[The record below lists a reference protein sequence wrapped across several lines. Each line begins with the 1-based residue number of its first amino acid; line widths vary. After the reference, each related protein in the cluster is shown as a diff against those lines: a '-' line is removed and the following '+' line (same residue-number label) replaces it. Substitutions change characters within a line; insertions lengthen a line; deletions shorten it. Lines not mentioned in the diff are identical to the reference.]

1 MNHQDMNAAQFAKIC
16 NTQKSTLLFY
26 DKEGLLKPK
35 SVLDNGYR
43 CYDFEQYYDYELIC
57 LLKDTG
63 ASLKEIKRYI
73 NNMDGQEFLD
83 FLMLRHQQ
91 VKLDI
96 KNLTDRKHML
106 EDMIST
112 VKEAS
117 SATYDKISIEQCQRE
132 EYEIL
137 KCGDDSDPDENFK
150 AYMEREASLKEK
162 SRAPYGVIYDAKK
175 IKEGCI
181 KELAHFN
188 KIRKETLKEN
198 VHIKEAGTYAVF
210 IHHGTYESHNQ
221 VMTDFLNQVEK
232 LGMTIKSDLY
242 MSDMMRLVKIDDTFI
257 FSQKYA
263 VRVQ

>member
-137 KCGDDSDPDENFK
+137 KCEDDSDPDENFK

-162 SRAPYGVIYDAKK
+162 SLPQVQEYEEEEDQAKK
-175 IKEGCI
+175 EPVENSILTLITPLRRNAAAQVIESVVRPI
-181 KELAHFN
+181 PV
-188 KIRKETLKEN
+188 IQETALS
-198 VHIKEAGTYAVF
+198 I
-210 IHHGTYESHNQ
+210 
-221 VMTDFLNQVEK
+221 
-232 LGMTIKSDLY
+232 
-242 MSDMMRLVKIDDTFI
+242 
-257 FSQKYA
+257 
-263 VRVQ
+263 